1 MKPILQLASGLDW
14 LTDYILEVCKYA
26 TIVVVGLIAG
36 IIFIGVFWRYVL
48 NDPLA
53 WYEETAKYLM
63 LWLVFVASPIVLK
76 RTGHVAIDNLPRM
89 MPERIKYFMYLVVF
103 SGVIFLLYEMAYE
116 GWGLAWNAWPQM
128 PTSIPISFFWIYLS
142 VPVGSVIMIL
152 ILVEHWLLA
161 LAGII
166 DPERGSVPEFGD
178 AELVHAEEAKLSGE

>member
-1 MKPILQLASGLDW
+1 
-14 LTDYILEVCKYA
+14 
-26 TIVVVGLIAG
+26 
-36 IIFIGVFWRYVL
+36 
-48 NDPLA
+48 
-53 WYEETAKYLM
+53 
-63 LWLVFVASPIVLK
+63 
-76 RTGHVAIDNLPRM
+76 
-89 MPERIKYFMYLVVF
+89 MYLVVF